1 MSTQDRNSAVEILR
15 ILSMFFVVLVHFNRL
30 GINPG
35 IIDATGELTL
45 ENGIGHM
52 IQSIAIVAV
61 DVFVLISGY
70 FGIRFKVKGVLRLYL
85 MCLCWGIIAF
95 VLFCIFC
102 HRSIGR
108 SILFQ
113 VLAFTQDRW
122 WFILAYLYL
131 YFAAPLLNAA
141 VEHLTKR
148 GFILVLALYTV
159 SAFYFGYFRGVG
171 DNMSGYSFAQFVYLY
186 LIGRFINRHVPIER
200 NGHTRKT
207 MFLWWL
213 LFTGMT
219 FSLAILNQ
227 VGLHGQVTFLRP
239 YPYNSP
245 FVVGAAICLLC
256 YSLTFSYSSRMVNCI
271 AGSVLPAYL
280 LQESLTWGH
289 RWLYPAVHDFLASY
303 SITGKYLLLLL
314 ISFVFLL
321 LVMCVDL
328 VVRKAVY
335 DPILSF
341 YGSKVQPKEKLAYE
355 RLAGW
360 VDRVFS
366 TTRGNK
372 D

>member
-113 VLAFTQDRW
+113 LLAFTQDRW

-227 VGLHGQVTFLRP
+227 VGLHGQV
-239 YPYNSP
+239 
-245 FVVGAAICLLC
+245 GAAICLLC

-335 DPILSF
+335 DPILAF

>member
-1 MSTQDRNSAVEILR
+1 MYTCRVYKSLGGETSPHPCRFYKYAKSENRFAHQIQKIQKAQNGNLQIMGMACCKNMR
-15 ILSMFFVVLVHFNRL
+15 ILIYGCCRNCHFFGFCN
-30 GINPG
+30 
-35 IIDATGELTL
+35 
-45 ENGIGHM
+45 
-52 IQSIAIVAV
+52 
-61 DVFVLISGY
+61 
-70 FGIRFKVKGVLRLYL
+70 
-85 MCLCWGIIAF
+85 F

-113 VLAFTQDRW
+113 LLAFTQDRW

-321 LVMCVDL
+321 LVMCMDL

-335 DPILSF
+335 DPILAF
-341 YGSKVQPKEKLAYE
+341 YG
-355 RLAGW
+355 R
-360 VDRVFS
+360 
-366 TTRGNK
+366 
-372 D
+372 